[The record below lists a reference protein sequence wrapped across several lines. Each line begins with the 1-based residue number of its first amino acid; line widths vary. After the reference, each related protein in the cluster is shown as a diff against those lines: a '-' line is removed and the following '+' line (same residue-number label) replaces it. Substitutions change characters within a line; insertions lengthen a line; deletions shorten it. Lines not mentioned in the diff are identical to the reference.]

1 MGKNSFLGHMK
12 GGIPVGYQIKKRKQ
26 YNLLY
31 SLIFSGGGGGSR
43 TRVRKSS
50 AQASTYLFR
59 ILVFVLQVP
68 SGRGLWKLILIRV
81 SLLQHQT
88 IRNRYPASRRPS
100 RGRERKPGRTVAMQL
115 QRSYNRLR
123 LYLNSHWIY
132 ERTGKRSVC
141 SRSFSIPVEAVSPPW
156 RKLHRMG

>member
-1 MGKNSFLGHMK
+1 MNCQWYPGIDGHK
-12 GGIPVGYQIKKRKQ
+12 TITYCI
-26 YNLLY
+26 Y
-31 SLIFSGGGGGSR
+31 SICCGGGGGSR

-68 SGRGLWKLILIRV
+68 SGPGPWKLILIRV
-81 SLLQHQT
+81 SPAQHQA
-88 IRNRYPASRRPS
+88 IRANYPASRRPS

-156 RKLHRMG
+156 MACKPLKL